1 MPEREC
7 EEEGGEESNDEDVSL
22 SQENA
27 KAISVLG
34 KQSSE
39 VQKTNHMALQC
50 LQERKVSRE
59 EERV

>member
-7 EEEGGEESNDEDVSL
+7 EEEGVEESNDEDVSL

-34 KQSSE
+34 KQLSE

-50 LQERKVSRE
+50 LQERKGE
-59 EERV
+59 